1 MTRLFPGMLATALL
15 LASPAWAG
23 GSAAK
28 GREIA
33 IEHCSRCHVIP
44 DHNPMGGLGSTP
56 SFKVLTWLADYEER
70 IQTFFAR
77 PPHPVF
83 VRMPGVDKR
92 PKDLPDTIATF
103 NITEGDIADILA
115 YVRAIK
121 GK

>member
-1 MTRLFPGMLATALL
+1 MMRLQSCVLAAAVV
-15 LASPAWAG
+15 LAFPAWGG

-44 DHNPMGGLGSTP
+44 GHNPMGGLGSTP
-56 SFKVLTWLADYEER
+56 SFKVLTWLNDYEER
-70 IQTFFAR
+70 IRTFIAR
-77 PPHPVF
+77 PPHPAF
-83 VRMPGVDKR
+83 VRVPGAAKR
-92 PKDLPDTIATF
+92 PKESPDTIATF
-103 NITEGDIADILA
+103 TITEDDIADILA